1 MTVLKIG
8 QKKLKITLTDG
19 EVLSFFGA
27 YERLNAATSETRLT
41 VGLLL
46 KESLSE
52 YETELDGDLLVEIGV
67 RPHPVFARENAG
79 CVITVSSADSS
90 KRKSVSAVRTLEF
103 ADSSALI
110 SGAVRLYGIRPRIL
124 SSLYKMTGTYR
135 LLINPRSDCDFFF
148 MNEFCLSQSDS
159 SVVAE
164 YTKEH
169 GILITEKNAVEKIGR
184 AFSGTT

>member
-8 QKKLKITLTDG
+8 QKKLKITLTDS

-46 KESLSE
+46 RESLSE
-52 YETELDGDLLVEIGV
+52 YETELDGDLLVEI
-67 RPHPVFARENAG
+67 RARENAG

-90 KRKSVSAVRTLEF
+90 KRKSVSTVRTLEF
-103 ADSSALI
+103 ADSSSLI
-110 SGAVRLYGIRPRIL
+110 SGAVRLYRVRPRIR

-135 LLINPRSDCDFFF
+135 LLISQRTDCDLFF
-148 MNEFCLSQSDS
+148 MNEFCLRQSDS
-159 SVVAE
+159 PIEAE

-169 GILITEKNAVEKIGR
+169 GRLITENNAVEKIGR
-184 AFSGTT
+184 AFFGST

>member
-52 YETELDGDLLVEIGV
+52 YETELDGDLLVEI
-67 RPHPVFARENAG
+67 RARENAG

-164 YTKEH
+164 YTREH
-169 GILITEKNAVEKIGR
+169 GILITENNAVEKIGR
-184 AFSGTT
+184 AFSGST